1 MKAFFSAFVE
11 TLRKARRSSE
21 QQNRTQVRKP
31 NVAYWHLADIKGETK
46 DVGFWLESG
55 RAVSANIS
63 GCK

>member
-31 NVAYWHLADIKGETK
+31 NVAYWHLTDVQSEVDNVCFPAET
-46 DVGFWLESG
+46 GH
-55 RAVSANIS
+55 RTPTI
-63 GCK
+63 